1 MNFLETLSTFQQ
13 MTLFAAIV
21 VVSAIVATVGAVIVA
36 FRQNRRFEERSRQ
49 HGRRSARRF
58 T

>member
-21 VVSAIVATVGAVIVA
+21 VVSAVVATVGAVIVA
-36 FRQNRRFEERSRQ
+36 HRQNRRFEERARNS
-49 HGRRSARRF
+49 RRSSDARAR
-58 T
+58 

>member
-21 VVSAIVATVGAVIVA
+21 VVSAVLATVGAVIVA
-36 FRQNRRFEERSRQ
+36 HRQNRRFEERTRNSR
-49 HGRRSARRF
+49 RRSDVRAR
-58 T
+58 